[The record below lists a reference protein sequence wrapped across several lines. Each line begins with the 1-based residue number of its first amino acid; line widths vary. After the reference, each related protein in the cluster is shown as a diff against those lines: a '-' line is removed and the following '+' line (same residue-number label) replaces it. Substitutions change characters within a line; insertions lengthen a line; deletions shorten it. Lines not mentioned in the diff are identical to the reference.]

1 MLPRLAIAAGLLIA
15 LMLPQ
20 ETRAAELVRP
30 FQLAQALPS
39 GPEDY
44 ELLFTRKKR
53 QKRQKQLP
61 YGRQQAEPSPGGM
74 EQGFL
79 QLIPESMAVG
89 VAMQMLPDS
98 KPLGVRLLSG
108 DRPVY
113 AVKLRSLGQVQRVLV
128 DALTGEVISQ

>member
-44 ELLFTRKKR
+44 ELLFTRK
-53 QKRQKQLP
+53 KRQKQLP

>member
-53 QKRQKQLP
+53 QKQLP

-89 VAMQMLPDS
+89 VALQMLPDS

>member
-53 QKRQKQLP
+53 QKQLP
-61 YGRQQAEPSPGGM
+61 YGRQQVEPSPGGL

>member
-39 GPEDY
+39 SPEDY

-53 QKRQKQLP
+53 QKQLP
-61 YGRQQAEPSPGGM
+61 DGRQQAEPSPGGL

-89 VAMQMLPDS
+89 VALQMLPDS

>member
-44 ELLFTRKKR
+44 ELLFTRK
-53 QKRQKQLP
+53 KRQKQLP

-113 AVKLRSLGQVQRVLV
+113 AVTLRSLGQVQRVLV

>member
-53 QKRQKQLP
+53 QKQLP
-61 YGRQQAEPSPGGM
+61 YGRQQAEPSPGGL